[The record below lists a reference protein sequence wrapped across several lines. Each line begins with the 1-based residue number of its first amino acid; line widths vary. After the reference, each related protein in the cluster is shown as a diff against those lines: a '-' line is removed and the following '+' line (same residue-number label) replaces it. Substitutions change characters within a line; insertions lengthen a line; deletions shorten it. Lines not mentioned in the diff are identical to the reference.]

1 MQYIN
6 IRLENNIYNII
17 IYLKYDILC
26 KYKKK
31 LQSIQNHNNRNKDS
45 SFIANCTKN
54 YVNISKHNQQYNLQI
69 LQQYD

>member
-1 MQYIN
+1 MIFFVS
-6 IRLENNIYNII
+6 I
-17 IYLKYDILC
+17 
-26 KYKKK
+26 KKNCRAFR
-31 LQSIQNHNNRNKDS
+31 INNRNKDS